1 MFRRGRL
8 TAGVLSMLANCHLLA
23 VLVAGRTLAVLE
35 ALRMFHVG
43 LPEDKGKNQQDEFEN
58 EWIMRDD

>member
-23 VLVAGRTLAVLE
+23 VLVAGRTSAVPE
-35 ALRMFHVG
+35 APRMFHVG
-43 LPEDKGKNQQDEFEN
+43 LPEDKGKNQQGEF
-58 EWIMRDD
+58 